1 MERKRKNILV
11 TVDHSRQS
19 IDAADY
25 ISAMLHPLESDVTL
39 FHVESDMLDIFFDD
53 GEMPD
58 LSGTS
63 HFSDWMHV
71 QKRSI
76 DDNLEAAR
84 QVFMNRDFPE
94 TRVRIVKRPLEKGIT
109 RDILEESHRGYHL
122 LVTGKSGSNQRSDT
136 LTGTVTSKLLT
147 RTFHIPLVM
156 VAGKPECQ
164 KVLVGYDGS
173 AGANKAVDA
182 AAKLLRKN
190 LSEVQICHVV
200 RSFNLALAQNAEA
213 YTSFYNSYL
222 PELEE
227 ALIKLRRE
235 KMDPLLSGACQAFVS
250 QGFSPDKV
258 RWSMIN
264 RSASRSRA
272 LLDMAANQDCGT
284 LVLGRRGNSAVE
296 EFFMGRVGKKVVHA
310 AESIAIWII

>member
-1 MERKRKNILV
+1 MKPKRKNILV

-19 IDAADY
+19 VDAADY
-25 ISAMLHPLESDVTL
+25 ISAMIHPLESDVTL

-53 GEMPD
+53 GEIPD

-76 DDNLEAAR
+76 DDNLDAAR
-84 QVFMNRDFPE
+84 QLFLNRDFPE
-94 TRVRIVKRPLEKGIT
+94 TRVRIVKQPLEKGIT
-109 RDILEESHRGYHL
+109 RDILAESHKGYDL
-122 LVTGKSGSNQRSDT
+122 LVTGKSGSNRLSDS

-156 VAGKPECQ
+156 VAGKPEWL
-164 KVLVGYDGS
+164 KVMVGYDGS
-173 AGANKAVDA
+173 AGADKAVDA
-182 AAKLLRKN
+182 AAELLRKT
-190 LSEVQICHVV
+190 LAEVQVCHVI
-200 RSFNLALAQNAEA
+200 RSFNLALAQNSQA

-227 ALIKLRRE
+227 ALIKIRRE
-235 KMDPLLSGACQAFVS
+235 KMEPLLNKACGVFVS
-250 QGFSPDKV
+250 KGFQPSKV

-272 LLDMAANQDCGT
+272 LLDMAAAQDCGT

-296 EFFMGRVGKKVVHA
+296 EFFMGRVGKKVVQV
-310 AESIAIWII
+310 AESIAVWII